1 MIAAG
6 SLAHVERVNDAA
18 DLPDAQARA
27 MAVICNERLQAQLD
41 LRIAVSDS
49 L

>member
-1 MIAAG
+1 MITAG
-6 SLAHVERVNDAA
+6 SLAHVEWVNDAA
-18 DLPDAQARA
+18 DLPDARARA
-27 MAVICNERLQAQLD
+27 MAVICNERQAQLD